1 MPKSNL
7 LLCFDAFGTLFK
19 PKLPVPQQYSEVARR
34 CGLGGFSDEQLQS
47 SFRTAFKSLAKAYP
61 NYGRSAGMGAT
72 RWWTHVCVPSKPNS
86 GGLPPT
92 TSRRDSRCP
101 HTVPANRT
109 EKVIQQTFQPLLP
122 PGQQL
127 PEELAPKLLHR
138 FSSREGYAMD
148 SQLLSWLRALKRS
161 HHHPGGSHD
170 GVIIGVIT
178 NSDDRVPEILSSFGL
193 SVSPRRYGSPAERKM
208 ADGRHDIDFHCMSY
222 EVGFEKPDRRIFD
235 AADELA
241 REFFAAG
248 SGEESA
254 GSRDGPAPWIKV
266 YVGDEGGGGGGGAR
280 GAGGS
285 AVLID
290 SEEQH
295 PQIPK
300 LGGPDAGAVDVV
312 FTPGTALRVANIGEL
327 VEWLTGY
334 TSSEEKS

>member
-7 LLCFDAFGTLFK
+7 LLCIDAFGTLFK

-47 SFRTAFKSLAKAYP
+47 SFRTAFKSQAKAYP

-92 TSRRDSRCP
+92 PSRRDSRCP

-109 EKVIQQTFQPLLP
+109 EKVIQQTFQPL
-122 PGQQL
+122 
-127 PEELAPKLLHR
+127 LAPKLLHR

-285 AVLID
+285 
-290 SEEQH
+290 
-295 PQIPK
+295 
-300 LGGPDAGAVDVV
+300 
-312 FTPGTALRVANIGEL
+312 
-327 VEWLTGY
+327 
-334 TSSEEKS
+334 